1 MIHILSYKK
10 LPFRYYDIQK
20 RSFFHYYF
28 IKGARLSNCPLSAL
42 FGRSGSAILWR
53 PKAIRSARP
62 CFTRSSAYCGSV
74 KRPTAITGTETARL
88 ISVTRSPLKP
98 PWTRPGAHINSSW
111 RCTTR
116 VTWRAFTPHS
126 CSRYAATAA
135 ASCTLCPPSKKCTRK
150 QCPDLVESS
159 LLHKFHGFCDIILSK
174 EEDTMKP
181 DIEKLRKNTW
191 ITHQKECLP
200 GTFAAWARKNFNSR
214 EHRRR
219 SFL

>member
-10 LPFRYYDIQK
+10 LPFRYYAIQK

-88 ISVTRSPLKP
+88 ISVTRSPLKL

-135 ASCTLCPPSKKCTRK
+135 ASCTLYPPST
-150 QCPDLVESS
+150 SS
-159 LLHKFHGFCDIILSK
+159 LALIRQRIGKFPPVFLNLYLAVSK
-174 EEDTMKP
+174 EKRHETRYR
-181 DIEKLRKNTW
+181 ETA
-191 ITHQKECLP
+191 QKIH
-200 GTFAAWARKNFNSR
+200 G
-214 EHRRR
+214 
-219 SFL
+219 